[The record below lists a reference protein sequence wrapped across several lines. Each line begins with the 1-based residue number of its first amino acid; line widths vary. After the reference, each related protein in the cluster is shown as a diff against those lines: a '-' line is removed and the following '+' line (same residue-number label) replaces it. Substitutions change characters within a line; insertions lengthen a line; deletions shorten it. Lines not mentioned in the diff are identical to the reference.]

1 MTIRELMRQ
10 VDVNRVVDAFILL
23 DHHFSEEN
31 YENSFIERYQAIPK
45 MRQIIQENIR
55 FFAECTSN
63 DDKEL
68 HTIFVMEIQDN
79 EDYSE
84 KWKKQIISFAIC
96 DKEAVA
102 VLDKDFHV
110 FDNEG
115 EARVEHYGID
125 QAPMEKMVNYTIAQS
140 SLEKLGKEI
149 CVAKILS
156 ELFFWGMFPKE
167 REERVNELAE
177 SLQECINNIDEEELV
192 DEKSFDEVMKKCDDE
207 LMLKMSE
214 DEKAYY
220 KAKDIFEE
228 ATKDIVRRYWNST
241 ILETQQQYIEAIKTE
256 YNGRTIL

>member
-96 DKEAVA
+96 DKEALA

-110 FDNEG
+110 FDTEG
-115 EARVEHYGID
+115 EAR
-125 QAPMEKMVNYTIAQS
+125 IAH
-140 SLEKLGKEI
+140 
-149 CVAKILS
+149 
-156 ELFFWGMFPKE
+156 
-167 REERVNELAE
+167 
-177 SLQECINNIDEEELV
+177 
-192 DEKSFDEVMKKCDDE
+192 
-207 LMLKMSE
+207 
-214 DEKAYY
+214 
-220 KAKDIFEE
+220 
-228 ATKDIVRRYWNST
+228 
-241 ILETQQQYIEAIKTE
+241 
-256 YNGRTIL
+256 

>member
-140 SLEKLGKEI
+140 SLKNLGKEI
-149 CVAKILS
+149 CAAKILS
-156 ELFFWGMFPKE
+156 ELFFWGMFPKQ
-167 REERVNELAE
+167 REKRVNELYE
-177 SLQECINNIDEEELV
+177 SFKNIDEEEFVWTIVKPV
-192 DEKSFDEVMKKCDDE
+192 DTFS
-207 LMLKMSE
+207 
-214 DEKAYY
+214 
-220 KAKDIFEE
+220 
-228 ATKDIVRRYWNST
+228 
-241 ILETQQQYIEAIKTE
+241 
-256 YNGRTIL
+256 

>member
-23 DHHFSEEN
+23 DYHFSEEN
-31 YENSFIERYQAIPK
+31 YENSFIEKYQAVPK
-45 MRQIIQENIR
+45 IRQIIEDNIR
-55 FFAECTSN
+55 LFAECTSN
-63 DDKEL
+63 DDKKSY
-68 HTIFVMEIQDN
+68 TIFVMEVQDS

-84 KWKKQIISFAIC
+84 KWKKKIISFAIC
-96 DKEAVA
+96 DKEALA

-110 FDNEG
+110 FDTEG

-140 SLEKLGKEI
+140 SLKNLGKEI
-149 CVAKILS
+149 CAAKILS
-156 ELFFWGMFPKE
+156 ELFFWGMFPKQ
-167 REERVNELAE
+167 REKRVNELYE
-177 SLQECINNIDEEELV
+177 SFKNIDEEEFV
-192 DEKSFDEVMKKCDDE
+192 DKKSFDEVMKKWDDE

-220 KAKDIFEE
+220 AAKDIFDE
-228 ATKDIVRRYWNST
+228 ATKDIVRRYRHRT

-256 YNGRTIL
+256 YNGRTSL

>member
-68 HTIFVMEIQDN
+68 HTIFVMEIQDS
-79 EDYSE
+79 EDYSK

-140 SLEKLGKEI
+140 SLKNLGKEI
-149 CVAKILS
+149 CAAKILS
-156 ELFFWGMFPKE
+156 ELFFWGMFPKQ
-167 REERVNELAE
+167 REKRVNELYE
-177 SLQECINNIDEEELV
+177 SFKNIDEEEFV
-192 DEKSFDEVMKKCDDE
+192 DKKSFDEVMKKWDDE

-220 KAKDIFEE
+220 AAKDIFDE
-228 ATKDIVRRYWNST
+228 ATEDIVRRYWHRT

-256 YNGRTIL
+256 YNGRTSL